1 MKKPAIGKYTYLK
14 PHFISYLLTYLHCI
28 VQIHRFLPIF
38 FHQNPIIRGQQRRVD
53 QGALGYRSIV
63 TIFSPLLLYYFHL
76 DAPFRFGSPCANH
89 DKRSTSVSYLQ
100 FSLECIL
107 LYYVGNTDRER
118 DVSFLN
124 HRWIQDEVCCYK
136 KNSDFSP
143 SFYPTVHIFN
153 GIRDD
158 LSP

>member
-1 MKKPAIGKYTYLK
+1 MKKPAIGKCIYLK
-14 PHFISYLLTYLHCI
+14 PHFISYPTYLLTSHCSD
-28 VQIHRFLPIF
+28 PPF
-38 FHQNPIIRGQQRRVD
+38 FAHFFPLESHNKGAIEARSRL
-53 QGALGYRSIV
+53 GALGYRSIV

-118 DVSFLN
+118 ERDVSFLN
-124 HRWIQDEVCCYK
+124 HRWIQD
-136 KNSDFSP
+136 DFSP
-143 SFYPTVHIFN
+143 SFYPTVHILN
-153 GIRDD
+153 RIRDD

>member
-1 MKKPAIGKYTYLK
+1 MHCSDPPFFAHFFPLESHNKGAIEASRL
-14 PHFISYLLTYLHCI
+14 
-28 VQIHRFLPIF
+28 
-38 FHQNPIIRGQQRRVD
+38 
-53 QGALGYRSIV
+53 GALGYRSIV

-107 LYYVGNTDRER
+107 YYVGNTDRER

-124 HRWIQDEVCCYK
+124 HRWIQDEVCCYDK
-136 KNSDFSP
+136 KKFL
-143 SFYPTVHIFN
+143 IFLPLFILLCIYSTES
-153 GIRDD
+153 GMILVLDYTHRKVA
-158 LSP
+158 SAAIA